1 MIKIYV
7 ATQKPL
13 GALPDRYTPLMV
25 GRSDVEPNDASG
37 DSISERNRFYCEL
50 TGHYWIWKNDLDSE
64 IVGLC
69 QYRRY
74 LWLNAPP
81 SRLCSQN
88 FRSLDECRQH
98 LDARHLER
106 LLDDRDVILPR
117 PYAFSHDNIETQFVR
132 AHRQENFDLMLRSI
146 ERVDPDYMSTA
157 RKVFA
162 RRTEYLANLIIA
174 RKNVF
179 DDYSR
184 WLFDV
189 LFDVER
195 HVELNDDNARL
206 PGYMAERLLN
216 LYVAHNRLR
225 VREVPLIFIGDA
237 PDSSRIDLRYLKRRY
252 FSALLD
258 VEDFCRR
265 KFKMR

>member
-1 MIKIYV
+1 
-7 ATQKPL
+7 
-13 GALPDRYTPLMV
+13 
-25 GRSDVEPNDASG
+25 
-37 DSISERNRFYCEL
+37 
-50 TGHYWIWKNDLDSE
+50 
-64 IVGLC
+64 
-69 QYRRY
+69 
-74 LWLNAPP
+74 
-81 SRLCSQN
+81 
-88 FRSLDECRQH
+88 
-98 LDARHLER
+98 
-106 LLDDRDVILPR
+106 
-117 PYAFSHDNIETQFVR
+117 
-132 AHRQENFDLMLRSI
+132 MLRSI
-146 ERVDPDYMSTA
+146 ERVDPDYMSTT

-162 RRTEYLANLIIA
+162 QRTAYLANLLIA

-206 PGYMAERLLN
+206 MGYMAERLLN
-216 LYVAHNRLR
+216 VYVAHNRLR

-252 FSALLD
+252 FPALLD
-258 VEDFCRR
+258 AEDFCRR